1 MKMSLAKVIQ
11 AMLTENLRSI
21 DLILDKISRFARS
34 FEILSVSC
42 FTF

>member
-21 DLILDKISRFARS
+21 DLILDNISIFIQN
-34 FEILSVSC
+34 FESLSVFC
-42 FTF
+42 ATF